1 MSFCDLEK
9 ALKNIDTQNI
19 DYCNIT
25 DPLCDL
31 SDNEDMDND
40 DLAVPAFNFSFNP
53 HANFVNTIE
62 IDGGAANAQ
71 NVDFLACKPRNRKS
85 VCDMKLIV
93 SSKVINQEDYIRP
106 EPVGEERDPWGGA
119 FEGFTPYARLD
130 SVVTAIAAPG
140 CTNNV
145 IDINAAQPAAPTRG
159 AENFC
164 TSVEVDNNSQRTEAG
179 SEEIAE
185 KVERPAS
192 FASKDA
198 VPKIVVEEKAKHFIR
213 LFRRSLKR
221 QFDDIYKRK
230 HYHWVDSV
238 VREKTNKFFTTTLDI
253 AGITP
258 ELYKENECNFF
269 MLMHPSVDRK
279 VLKKSKR
286 NDEPWFEQDSFAEV
300 YGLVFGQHPSKKNLC
315 RFFSN
320 KIIQLLWTENFLKSD
335 EFNNFQDKLGI
346 YGEAG
351 LKRFKK
357 YFKKIEAEVF
367 VDIYVLP
374 LMA

>member
-1 MSFCDLEK
+1 MSYCALEK
-9 ALKNIDTQNI
+9 ALRNIDVQET
-19 DYCNIT
+19 DFCNIT
-25 DPLCDL
+25 DPLGDL
-31 SDNEDMDND
+31 SDNEAMNNH
-40 DLAVPAFNFSFNP
+40 DLDVPAFNFSFNP
-53 HANFVNTIE
+53 NANFFNPVGKDASGELMDQKLDNL
-62 IDGGAANAQ
+62 
-71 NVDFLACKPRNRKS
+71 FLCKPVKKQS
-85 VCDMKLIV
+85 QCDMKLTV
-93 SSKVINQEDYIRP
+93 SSKVINLDDVIRP
-106 EPVGEERDPWGGA
+106 EPVNDESDPWGGA
-119 FEGFTPYARLD
+119 FDRFTPYARLE
-130 SVVTAIAAPG
+130 SIPIETPASQYTNTPQQAAP
-140 CTNNV
+140 
-145 IDINAAQPAAPTRG
+145 ARG

-164 TSVEVDNNSQRTEAG
+164 ASVEADNKSQRTEAG
-179 SEEIAE
+179 SEEIAG
-185 KVERPAS
+185 KVERPAN
-192 FASKDA
+192 FASKEA

-253 AGITP
+253 GGITP

-315 RFFSN
+315 RFFSS
-320 KIIQLLWTENFLKSD
+320 KIIQLLWKENFLKSD
-335 EFNNFQDKLGI
+335 EFINFQDKLGV

-351 LKRFKK
+351 LKKFKK

-374 LMA
+374 LMD

>member
-9 ALKNIDTQNI
+9 ALIDI
-19 DYCNIT
+19 KIMDIEKDDFCNIT

-31 SDNEDMDND
+31 SDNEAMTND

-53 HANFVNTIE
+53 HANFVNPIE
-62 IDGGAANAQ
+62 IDEDAATAQ
-71 NVDFLACKPRNRKS
+71 KFDNFLVCKPRKKQS

-93 SSKVINQEDYIRP
+93 SSKVINQEDFIRP
-106 EPVGEERDPWGGA
+106 EPMNEESDPWGGA
-119 FEGFTPYARLD
+119 FERFTPYARLA
-130 SVVTAIAAPG
+130 SIPTEIQAPG
-140 CTNNV
+140 CTNNT
-145 IDINAAQPAAPTRG
+145 IDLNTTQEQAAPARG
-159 AENFC
+159 AADNFC
-164 TSVEVDNNSQRTEAG
+164 ASVEVDNKSQRTEAG
-179 SEEIAE
+179 SEEIVE
-185 KVERPAS
+185 KIERTAS

-198 VPKIVVEEKAKHFIR
+198 APKIVVEEKAKHFIR

-286 NDEPWFEQDSFAEV
+286 NDEPWFE
-300 YGLVFGQHPSKKNLC
+300 
-315 RFFSN
+315 
-320 KIIQLLWTENFLKSD
+320 
-335 EFNNFQDKLGI
+335 
-346 YGEAG
+346 
-351 LKRFKK
+351 
-357 YFKKIEAEVF
+357 
-367 VDIYVLP
+367 
-374 LMA
+374 